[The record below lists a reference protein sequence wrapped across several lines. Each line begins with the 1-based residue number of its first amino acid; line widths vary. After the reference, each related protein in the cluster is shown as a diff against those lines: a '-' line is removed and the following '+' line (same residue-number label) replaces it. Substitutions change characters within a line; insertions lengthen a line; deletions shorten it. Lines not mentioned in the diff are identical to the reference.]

1 MAYTAAHTSSPGLD
15 LSYVTR
21 GFIAGFA
28 STLMFHQGMLMLL
41 HSTGMTPNMPFG
53 LQPTQPLGVPQVWS
67 LAFWG
72 GVWGIVF
79 LWVVDHLP
87 QGRLYWIDSVIFGAV
102 APSLVAW
109 FVVMPLKDMPVAGG
123 WHAAGIL
130 TALLV
135 NGAWGLGT
143 GIFLRLGHEP
153 YSVSKQAPPPAQ
165 RHRVG
170 GGAEGDPYR
179 G

>member
-1 MAYTAAHTSSPGLD
+1 MAHAANRTLPVPSLD
-15 LSYVTR
+15 HLAH

-41 HSTGMTPNMPFG
+41 NGAGLTSNMPFV
-53 LQPTQPLGVPQVWS
+53 LAPTQPLGVPQIWS

-72 GVWGIVF
+72 GLWGIGF
-79 LWVVDHLP
+79 LWIVGHLP
-87 QGRLYWIDSVIFGAV
+87 QGRLYWIDSIIFGSV

-109 FVVMPLKDMPVAGG
+109 FVVMPLKGMPLGSG
-123 WHAAGIL
+123 WHAAGIA

-143 GIFLRLGHEP
+143 GLFLRLGHARIATSE
-153 YSVSKQAPPPAQ
+153 Q
-165 RHRVG
+165 RSAR
-170 GGAEGDPYR
+170 
-179 G
+179 

>member
-1 MAYTAAHTSSPGLD
+1 MAYAATHTSS
-15 LSYVTR
+15 VTSLNQIAR

-41 HSTGMTPNMPFG
+41 YSAGLTPNMPFV
-53 LQPTQPLGVPQVWS
+53 LQPTQPLGVPEVYS

-72 GVWGIVF
+72 GAWGIVF
-79 LWVVDHLP
+79 LWVVGHLP
-87 QGRLYWIDSVIFGAV
+87 QGRPYWIDSVIFGAV

-109 FVVMPLKDMPVAGG
+109 FVVMPLKGMPMGGG
-123 WHAAGIL
+123 WHAAGIA

-143 GIFLRLGHEP
+143 GLFLRLGHE
-153 YSVSKQAPPPAQ
+153 QFAPPRPGSA
-165 RHRVG
+165 
-170 GGAEGDPYR
+170 
-179 G
+179 